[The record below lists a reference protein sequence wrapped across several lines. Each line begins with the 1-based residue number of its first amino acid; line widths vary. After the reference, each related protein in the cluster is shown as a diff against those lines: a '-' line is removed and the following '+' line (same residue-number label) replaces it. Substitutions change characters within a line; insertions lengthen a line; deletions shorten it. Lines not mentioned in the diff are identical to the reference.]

1 MHAQEHAS
9 FDATAL
15 ERGART
21 PVPARAINPPGSD
34 AAPVRF
40 VTQDTG
46 AALAYRP
53 YRLHIGTRLV
63 LGRTD
68 ANGFTAQMTAPE
80 RAALTDWEV
89 E

>member
-9 FDATAL
+9 FDASAV
-15 ERGART
+15 EQS
-21 PVPARAINPPGSD
+21 ARAPLAARAVIPEGDGD
-34 AAPVRF
+34 APIRF
-40 VTQDTG
+40 VAQQSDE
-46 AALAYRP
+46 ALAWRP
-53 YRLHIGTRLV
+53 YRLHIGGRLV

-68 ANGFTAQMTAPE
+68 ENGFTAQLTSAE

>member
-9 FDATAL
+9 FDT
-15 ERGART
+15 GASE
-21 PVPARAINPPGSD
+21 PVARACVAARLVMPP
-34 AAPVRF
+34 
-40 VTQDTG
+40 DTG
-46 AALAYRP
+46 AAAIRFVDHDAGTPLAYRP

-68 ANGFTAQMTAPE
+68 EAGCTAVLSSLE
-80 RAALTDWEV
+80 RAALGQWEV